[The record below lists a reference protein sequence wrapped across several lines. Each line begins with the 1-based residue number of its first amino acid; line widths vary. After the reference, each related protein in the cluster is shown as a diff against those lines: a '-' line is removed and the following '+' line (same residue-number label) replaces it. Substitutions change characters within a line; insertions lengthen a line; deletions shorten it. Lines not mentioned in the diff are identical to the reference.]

1 MKCDEG
7 IPLLNTIIR
16 TSVDRD
22 NTLDMATSNDRC
34 DTKLATGTCT
44 CCKRTVHHLKPSV
57 TNTVTTEHKDFPKQF
72 VARDILNAVTHPD
85 VLKLMKNILY
95 DNMKTW

>member
-16 TSVDRD
+16 TSVDRE

-34 DTKLATGTCT
+34 DTKLATCA
-44 CCKRTVHHLKPSV
+44 CCKKSVHHLKPSA
-57 TNTVTTEHKDFPKQF
+57 TQTVATGHTDFPKQF
-72 VARDILNAVTHPD
+72 VAQDIMNVVTHPD

-95 DNMKTW
+95 DNMKT

>member
-16 TSVDRD
+16 TSVDHE

-34 DTKLATGTCT
+34 DSKLATGTCT

-57 TNTVTTEHKDFPKQF
+57 TKTVTTKHKDFPKQL
-72 VARDILNAVTHPD
+72 VAQDIMNAVTHPD

-95 DNMKTW
+95 DNMKT